1 MKSKSIRWPAL
12 AFCMASTS
20 LLALVLTP
28 KVLAQNPQPMQGS
41 PSTPTQPNP
50 MQTNPSGASDNNTQM
65 TQVQDKMFLHKAAEG
80 GMAEIQL
87 GQLAAQKGGSDVV
100 KQFGQK
106 MVEDHTRLN
115 DQMKPIAASLGVAE
129 PKQLS
134 KTDQAEYDKLNS
146 VSGDAFDNEYITT
159 MVKDHRKDLHE
170 FRNEQSATTNPDLKM
185 AVAQAEQVISQHLS
199 MIESIAQQK
208 GIVVPGGHH
217 GRPSAQ

>member
-1 MKSKSIRWPAL
+1 
-12 AFCMASTS
+12 MATTG

-28 KVLAQNPQPMQGS
+28 KVLAQNPQATPGS
-41 PSTPTQPNP
+41 PSNSRQPNP
-50 MQTNPSGASDNNTQM
+50 MQTNPSGQTTSPDNTQI
-65 TQVQDKMFLHKAAEG
+65 QDKMFLHKAAEG

-87 GQLAAQKGGSDVV
+87 GQLAAQKGGSDAV

-106 MVEDHTRLN
+106 MVDDHTKLN
-115 DQMKPIAASLGVAE
+115 EQMKPIAASMGVME
-129 PKQLS
+129 PKHLS
-134 KTDQAEYDKLNS
+134 KADQAVYDKLNS
-146 VSGDAFDNEYITT
+146 LSGDAFDNEYITT

>member
-50 MQTNPSGASDNNTQM
+50 MQTNPSGASGNNTQM

-115 DQMKPIAASLGVAE
+115 DQLKPIAASLGVAE

-146 VSGDAFDNEYITT
+146 VSGDAFDIEYITT

>member
-115 DQMKPIAASLGVAE
+115 DQLKPIAASLGVAE